1 MRCCTRWS
9 LSALFCTGL
18 VACGD
23 DSQVGGDTDGGTSSA
38 TSNGTAPGS
47 MGATGGGPS
56 GGSGTAEGSTG
67 GPVDPDSTGA
77 SDDTSSSGDPTGP
90 DVPVVDCDDFPA
102 SIDGDSLMAHL
113 AQLQAIADEHGNN
126 RSVGTPGF
134 DASADY
140 VRARLASAGY
150 DTAVNQDFEATVF
163 EELSPTVFSSSAP
176 VDQTYVL
183 EDDFFTARYSGA
195 GTVTARVV
203 PIDINLSGNN
213 ENNSGC
219 QPNDFDGFPPG
230 AIALIQRGSCSF
242 INKVNRAEQAGA
254 AGVIL
259 FNQGGNDNRLD
270 AFLAGIDPEN
280 TNNPPTVITSYAVGA
295 ALAQA
300 GNVEATLDVDAV
312 TEDRE
317 TRNILVERVG
327 TDPGQ
332 VVMFGAHLD
341 SVAAGPGINDNGTGS
356 MAMLAI
362 AERLAQ
368 CDPARTVRFAWWG
381 AEEIGLV
388 GSRHYVDTLA
398 ESERESLMFYLN
410 FDMIGS
416 PNFVRFVHDGDGS
429 RYGNAGAPGS
439 DALEL
444 FFHEYFDAL
453 GLPVT
458 EARFDGR
465 SDYGPF
471 LDADIPTGG
480 LFTGAEGSKSNQE
493 VELYGG
499 EQGEPYDAC
508 YHLACDVDATIEV
521 DEYTRVATSVATAV
535 SRFGIEGEGLFSA
548 LAEPR
553 SATLQHPPVSPAAA
567 CGHEL
572 VLE

>member
-1 MRCCTRWS
+1 MLRCARWT
-9 LSALFCTGL
+9 LSALLCTGI

-23 DSQVGGDTDGGTSSA
+23 DSQAGGETEGGSSSA
-38 TSNGTAPGS
+38 SS
-47 MGATGGGPS
+47 
-56 GGSGTAEGSTG
+56 SGTASGSTSPTLG
-67 GPVDPDSTGA
+67 GSSTADSTAASGLVDPDSTGP
-77 SDDTSSSGDPTGP
+77 SEPTSTGGDPSGP
-90 DVPVVDCDDFPA
+90 DVPVVDCDDFPS
-102 SIDGDSLMAHL
+102 SIDGDSLIAHL
-113 AQLQAIADEHGNN
+113 AELQAIADEHGNN

-150 DTAVNQDFEATVF
+150 DTAVDQDFEATVF

-183 EDDFFTARYSGA
+183 EDDFYTARYSGA
-195 GTVTARVV
+195 GTVSAQVV

-213 ENNSGC
+213 DNNSAC
-219 QPNDFDGFPPG
+219 QPDDFDGFPPG
-230 AIALIQRGSCSF
+230 AIALIQRGSCTF
-242 INKVNRAEQAGA
+242 INKINRAEQAGA
-254 AGVIL
+254 SAVIL
-259 FNQGGNDNRLD
+259 FNQGGNDNRMD
-270 AFLAGIDPEN
+270 AFLAGIDPDN
-280 TNNPPTVITSYAVGA
+280 TNNPPTVVTSYAVGA

-300 GNVEATLDVDAV
+300 GSVEATIDVDAV
-312 TEDRE
+312 TEQRS
-317 TRNILVERVG
+317 TRNILVERTG

-388 GSRHYVDTLA
+388 GSRHYVANLA

-444 FFHEYFDAL
+444 FFQEYFEAL

-480 LFTGAEGSKSNQE
+480 LFTGAEGSKSGQE

-499 EQGEPYDAC
+499 EQGAPYDAC
-508 YHLACDVDATIEV
+508 YDLACDVDETIAVE
-521 DEYTRVATSVATAV
+521 EYTRVAVSVATAV
-535 SRFGIEGEGLFSA
+535 TRFGIEGQGLFSA
-548 LAEPR
+548 LAEQPR
-553 SATLQHPPVSPAAA
+553 ATLQHPPVSANAA
-567 CGHEL
+567 CGHEFL
-572 VLE
+572 LE